1 MGRSAR
7 RSGLD
12 CSCMTRTYCD
22 CKDAVNSN
30 ATRQKLRAPRNLTIV
45 VIDNGLKSL
54 SRPTATATAL
64 VIMTVAHS
72 GSLTNSNW
80 APTSQFRYA
89 CGSGFAALCAIGAG
103 WAISSCA
110 ASAPMCLAFAW
121 ETKMPLTDRE
131 RADLEAMSSGQISDA
146 MEALN
151 SHVSEA

>member
-1 MGRSAR
+1 
-7 RSGLD
+7 
-12 CSCMTRTYCD
+12 MTRTYCD
-22 CKDAVNSN
+22 CKDAINSN

-89 CGSGFAALCAIGAG
+89 CGSGFTAGGTLAYCAPYRCPTRVIQTVRDRSWMGDQFMRGVGANVLSVRMG
-103 WAISSCA
+103 
-110 ASAPMCLAFAW
+110 
-121 ETKMPLTDRE
+121 D
-131 RADLEAMSSGQISDA
+131 
-146 MEALN
+146 
-151 SHVSEA
+151 